1 MEQGIP
7 ECSVKE
13 KIWRL
18 FGFPSPN
25 VKYLD
30 AINEMR
36 PSLVN
41 LILNV
46 NYGDNLGN
54 AIQRLAK
61 DRADKAKTDEEIAVV
76 IGQMNRASIWAV
88 IEDDDQSAK
97 VKSQSDK
104 EEILCAGVDEE
115 SDNESDFV
123 EKTDAKCDPYV
134 GNDRCIIIEE
144 RVTEVVTRTI
154 RLKLQ

>member
-46 NYGDNLGN
+46 NYGDNIGN
-54 AIQRLAK
+54 IVQRLAK
-61 DRADKAKTDEEIAVV
+61 DRADKVKTDEEIAVV
-76 IGQMNRASIWAV
+76 IWQMNRASIWAV
-88 IEDDDQSAK
+88 IEDDDR
-97 VKSQSDK
+97 
-104 EEILCAGVDEE
+104 G
-115 SDNESDFV
+115 
-123 EKTDAKCDPYV
+123 EKP
-134 GNDRCIIIEE
+134 
-144 RVTEVVTRTI
+144 TRRRRNPVCWI
-154 RLKLQ
+154 G

>member
-1 MEQGIP
+1 MEQGIL

-88 IEDDDQSAK
+88 IEDDDQSAE
-97 VKSQSDK
+97 VKSQSD
-104 EEILCAGVDEE
+104 EEDAGVDEE

-134 GNDRCIIIEE
+134 GTDHCIIIEE